1 MPAVGR
7 TDVKSTAALRWRL
20 LTACFPKASFHST
33 KVDKIIKTDRIDNN
47 LCPYATLP
55 NDWNSYLDQLSTN
68 TRQKIRRLL
77 KQVETSSEYRIS
89 VATSETFDRDLKT
102 LLGFWDTKWRA
113 RKADRIDSLIRS
125 NGSMLTRSFRSG
137 LVYLPTFRNDRR
149 SAPNGFH
156 RRPNR

>member
-7 TDVKSTAALRWRL
+7 TDVKSTAALRRRL
-20 LTACFPKASFHST
+20 LTACFPKANFHST

-68 TRQKIRRLL
+68 TRQNIRRLL

-89 VATSETFDRDLKT
+89 VAISETFDRDLKT

-125 NGSMLTRSFRSG
+125 NGTMLTRCFRSG
-137 LVYLPTFRNDRR
+137 LVYLPTFWNDRH
-149 SAPNGFH
+149 SAPNVCR

>member
-1 MPAVGR
+1 MNWARLHLDNVR
-7 TDVKSTAALRWRL
+7 VSERQWRL

-33 KVDKIIKTDRIDNN
+33 KVDKVIKVDGIDNS

-55 NDWNSYLDQLSTN
+55 NDWNAYLDALSTN

-77 KQVETSSEYRIS
+77 KQVDASSEYRIT

-113 RKADRIDSLIRS
+113 RKADRMDGLIRS
-125 NGSMLTRSFRSG
+125 NGT
-137 LVYLPTFRNDRR
+137 
-149 SAPNGFH
+149 
-156 RRPNR
+156 